1 MKKSLFAIA
10 AVTAFAGAAQAQ
22 SSVTVYGLIDY
33 GFAGASQT
41 RAGAGA
47 AATATNNV
55 VTKTQSS
62 GFAGDGESTSRLGFR
77 GREDLGGG
85 MSAFFTAEAAINMAA
100 TGNSNASGLFSN
112 TATGQRQMFIGLG
125 KKGLGTASVGTQ
137 YTPVHEAVTS
147 TNAGGA
153 NNQMGDVIYDR
164 RGNGVDYANSGMST
178 NDSYTVRTTNSLIL
192 KSERIAGF
200 GFKGMFVTAGRDTT
214 QTAQAQTVGGGGASQ
229 NTGYGI
235 AADYQLQKLYVTANF
250 QNFKQVQANPV
261 AAVAATNLTPALAA
275 QAFAYAPGYNTGAV
289 TPGVNTTDTQQ
300 YYGATYDF
308 GMMKVFAGYINRKA
322 INVNNVDQYVS
333 RTAQQIGVR
342 APITPKIQ
350 AWASGGMGRINNTG
364 TNGPTANFTGWQVGS
379 DYILSKRTNL
389 YAIYGA
395 SATSNATTG
404 AYANAATGTTNTSYN
419 QSSYAIG
426 MRHTF

>member
-1 MKKSLFAIA
+1 MKKSLFAVA

-33 GFAGASQT
+33 GYAGASQT
-41 RAGAGA
+41 TAGPGTGA
-47 AATATNNV
+47 TSGVNTV
-55 VTKTQSS
+55 RKTQSS

-85 MSAFFTAEAAINMAA
+85 LSAFFTAEAALNMAV
-100 TGNSNASGLFSN
+100 TGNNTASGLFSN

-125 KKGLGTASVGTQ
+125 KKGLGTASIGTQ

-164 RGNGVDYANSGMST
+164 RGNGADWTTSGMST
-178 NDSYTVRTTNSLIL
+178 NDSYTVRSTNSLIL
-192 KSERIAGF
+192 KSERMAGF
-200 GFKGMFVTAGRDTT
+200 GFKGMVVSGGRDTT
-214 QTAQAQTVGGGGASQ
+214 QTATAGGQNS

-235 AADYQLQKLYVTANF
+235 AADYQLKKFYVTANYQQF
-250 QNFKQVQANPV
+250 RNNTSTNS
-261 AAVAATNLTPALAA
+261 ATTQPPIPATSP
-275 QAFAYAPGYNTGAV
+275 AFTNGSNVFAPGYNAGIV
-289 TPGVNTTDTQQ
+289 TPGINAIDTQQ

-308 GMMKVFAGYINRKA
+308 GMMKVFAGYVNRKVV
-322 INVNNVDQYVS
+322 NVLNIDNYVA

-364 TNGPTANFTGWQVGS
+364 TNGPTANITGWQVGS

-389 YAIYGA
+389 YAIYGS

-404 AYANAATGTTNTSYN
+404 AYAASATGVANTSYN
-419 QSSYAIG
+419 QSSYAVG